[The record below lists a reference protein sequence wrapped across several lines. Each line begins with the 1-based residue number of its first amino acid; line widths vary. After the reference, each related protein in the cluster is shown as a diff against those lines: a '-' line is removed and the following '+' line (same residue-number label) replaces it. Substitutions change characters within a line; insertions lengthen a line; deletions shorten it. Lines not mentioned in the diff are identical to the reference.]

1 MLQNPY
7 LYFIPPL
14 KVRKVAFFSVI
25 NYQNYTILTFSK
37 FSTIEKNFRINPPP
51 KLRVS
56 PPLQKCSKFVKKK
69 LFFGNSEVKL
79 VLNRG
84 IRDENHFFAILGV
97 K

>member
-37 FSTIEKNFRINPPP
+37 FSTIGKNFEINPPQTES
-51 KLRVS
+51 LS
-56 PPLQKCSKFVKKK
+56 PTTKVFKGFKKK
-69 LFFGNSEVKL
+69 IVFWKF
-79 VLNRG
+79 
-84 IRDENHFFAILGV
+84 
-97 K
+97 